1 MSVGRNDPCPCGSG
15 RKYKKCHLAED
26 AAKSPARAPDTTPS
40 PVHELDARIMESVLA
55 LLELRFPGE
64 VAEELAFLEADP
76 DLDGRFAVPWLAYTA
91 LYHGRTGV
99 DWYLED
105 RGWTVS
111 AKARAWLDAV
121 RASWLSIWDV
131 ESVEPGRIV
140 LFDVLTETEKTV
152 YEISAARTMKS
163 GDVVLTRVVDFEGQS
178 FLTSLY
184 PVPLRPMHAMDIA
197 ETIRRVVRRKNVVPP
212 ERLRNPKI
220 ASRML
225 DEWGRVVAAVS
236 LPPRLAN
243 TDGDPILFTQD
254 RWQIAEGSQH
264 AIAARLLAMDDVEET
279 DDGFVFLTPPSPDP
293 EAGSTILGGLTID
306 ERTMRLETNSLA
318 RADALVTRIEA
329 ACGDLAR
336 ARIRSHTD
344 PLSMLDAARSSGSP
358 TTDAPEHTA
367 ETSAIVRAYKERHYA
382 TWPDE
387 PVPALQGRTPREAVQ
402 TREGRRRVDA
412 LLRDL
417 ELHEAKWPEAER
429 FDFEILRRELGVD

>member
-40 PVHELDARIMESVLA
+40 PVHHLDARVLEDVMA
-55 LLELRFPGE
+55 FLKPRFAPE
-64 VAEELAFLEADP
+64 MVEELAFLEADP
-76 DLDGRFAVPWLAYTA
+76 HLDVRFVVPWLGYTA
-91 LYHGRTGV
+91 LYDGRTGV
-99 DWYLED
+99 DWYLDD

-152 YEISAARTMKS
+152 YEISAARMMTP
-163 GDVVLTRVVDFEGQS
+163 GHVVLTRVVDFEGQS
-178 FLTSLY
+178 FLTSMH
-184 PVPLRPMHAMDIA
+184 PVPLRPMYAMDIA

-225 DEWGRVVAAVS
+225 DEWGRTVAAVGR
-236 LPPRLAN
+236 PPRLSN

-254 RWQIAEGSQH
+254 RWRIAEGAKD
-264 AIAARLLAMDDVEET
+264 AIAARLQAMDDVEET
-279 DDGFVFLTPPSPDP
+279 DDGFVFLTPPSPDR
-293 EAGSTILGGLTID
+293 EDGSTVLGGVTID
-306 ERTMRLETNSLA
+306 DRTMRLETNSLA
-318 RADALVTRIEA
+318 RADALVTRIED
-329 ACGDLAR
+329 ACGDLAG
-336 ARIRSHTD
+336 ARVRSHTD
-344 PLSMLDAARSSGSP
+344 PLSMLDAARSSDSP
-358 TTDAPEHTA
+358 LADEPEHTA
-367 ETSAIVRAYKERHYA
+367 ETSALLRAYKERHYA

-402 TREGRRRVDA
+402 TSEGRRRVDA
-412 LLRDL
+412 MLRDF
-417 ELHEAKWPEAER
+417 ELAEAKVAEAER
-429 FDFEILRRELGVD
+429 FDVEILRRELGVD